1 MCSDIVTLYAT
12 YIHFCIS
19 AYDGITLLNVAY
31 VVRVLSCR
39 TLLIREALILL
50 NRLASNP
57 AYSATV
63 LRLLTNSRD
72 MASLAI
78 DVASRLSRKDQ
89 ICEKFDSMRES
100 DIGDLAR
107 VFKKRV
113 FTYLGDNIS

>member
-1 MCSDIVTLYAT
+1 M
-12 YIHFCIS
+12 
-19 AYDGITLLNVAY
+19 LLILC
-31 VVRVLSCR
+31 VVMLLHR

-57 AYSATV
+57 SYSATV
-63 LRLLTNSRD
+63 LRVLTSSRD

-89 ICEKFDSMRES
+89 IYEKVDSRPES